1 MTERETGGVRG
12 SEPRD
17 AGASRSWKQRR
28 KDSPLGPPEGPS
40 GPETPGLGPVRPTS
54 GFRPPDSGRTMCAV

>member
-1 MTERETGGVRG
+1 MTEGETGGVRG

-28 KDSPLGPPEGPS
+28 KDSPLGPPVGPS
-40 GPETPGLGPVRPTS
+40 SPETPGLDPVRPTS
-54 GFRPPDSGRTMCAV
+54 GFRPPDSERTMRAV